1 MMRSKTAIRSFAE
14 NSTSP
19 TEILD
24 KVNNALCDSNDT
36 DMFVTVWIGI
46 IDLKNGEMLCANAG
60 HEFPVIYRKDGKYES
75 FEDVHSLPLAV
86 IEDVKAKEY
95 KITLN
100 PGDRIFVYTDGV
112 PEAIN
117 TEKEQYGAERLVN
130 VLNEN
135 KSDPFEKLLPKV
147 RQDVVDF
154 ANGEAQFDDI
164 TMVGFVFNDYLQEH
178 TDNA

>member
-1 MMRSKTAIRSFAE
+1 ME
-14 NSTSP
+14 G
-19 TEILD
+19 
-24 KVNNALCDSNDT
+24 VQ
-36 DMFVTVWIGI
+36 
-46 IDLKNGEMLCANAG
+46 
-60 HEFPVIYRKDGKYES
+60 
-75 FEDVHSLPLAV
+75 
-86 IEDVKAKEY
+86 AKEY

-117 TEKEQYGAERLVN
+117 TEKEQYGAERLVK

-147 RQDVVDF
+147 RQDVADF

-164 TMVGFVFNDYLQEH
+164 TMVVLTIKE
-178 TDNA
+178 